1 MAWEGCAAI
10 RTTLRAGAYSFAGH
24 PWEKVDLSVIERGR
38 RLSLK
43 VAAPIF
49 LTVFFSLLLL
59 LAGNYSR
66 KMGLVVSNSNY
77 INSQINYQ
85 IILLIIAGIS
95 LLATYQLNEAGFLD
109 NFSFGKITSPGNEL
123 KIFGIKQGDSWLK
136 TGLSLCV
143 VITSVT
149 ALFMFFQLRKVSVDW
164 STLQTG
170 IAWIVLF
177 SLTNS
182 FCEEMIYRI
191 GLVSPLKGI
200 LAPGSIILISATIFG
215 LAHANGMPNG
225 ILGMALAGVL
235 GYVLA
240 KSVLET
246 QGFFWAW
253 VIHFLQDVV
262 IFGAVFL
269 MSGDKGT

>member
-1 MAWEGCAAI
+1 
-10 RTTLRAGAYSFAGH
+10 
-24 PWEKVDLSVIERGR
+24 
-38 RLSLK
+38 
-43 VAAPIF
+43 
-49 LTVFFSLLLL
+49 
-59 LAGNYSR
+59 
-66 KMGLVVSNSNY
+66 
-77 INSQINYQ
+77 
-85 IILLIIAGIS
+85 
-95 LLATYQLNEAGFLD
+95 
-109 NFSFGKITSPGNEL
+109 
-123 KIFGIKQGDSWLK
+123 
-136 TGLSLCV
+136 
-143 VITSVT
+143 
-149 ALFMFFQLRKVSVDW
+149 
-164 STLQTG
+164 
-170 IAWIVLF
+170 
-177 SLTNS
+177 
-182 FCEEMIYRI
+182 MIYRI